1 MTLPNRASR
10 PPPFLVCALLY
21 ATVATAQTPPAPAT
35 DARSDTIS
43 DTVSGTASVPNEA
56 TADGNGTPPA
66 APNSAPNVAPTPAP
80 AAQARPA
87 QVDQPRAYGHALGD
101 LLTQRVLLEIDGQP
115 VDLGKP
121 PVPGRVGVWLERR
134 PTRVE
139 RDADGRRW
147 LLIEHQLIN
156 APQALTAL
164 TLPALDIATSGGLL
178 GVPAWPFS
186 AAPLTPR
193 NAFAQGALD
202 ALQPDRAA
210 PAIDTASIRRQIA
223 LSGGLCI
230 ATLLGW
236 AGWLGWR
243 NWRAS
248 RNRPFALALREMN
261 ALRGRGDDTPDA
273 WQALHRA
280 FDRTAGRSLQPASL
294 SRLFERAP
302 HYAPLRADIERFY
315 AQSAT
320 IFFGEGKPADT
331 LPLHRFARQLR
342 SIEKRHEA

>member
-10 PPPFLVCALLY
+10 PLPLLVCALMF
-21 ATVATAQTPPAPAT
+21 ATLATAQTPPAPVTAAAT
-35 DARSDTIS
+35 DTIS
-43 DTVSGTASVPNEA
+43 DTISGTAPVAVEA
-56 TADGNGTPPA
+56 AADGTPPA
-66 APNSAPNVAPTPAP
+66 AAPDLEPTPA
-80 AAQARPA
+80 AAPQGRQA
-87 QVDQPRAYGHALGD
+87 QVDQPRAYGHTLGD
-101 LLTQRVLLEIDGQP
+101 LLTQRVLLEINGQP

-121 PVPGRVGVWLERR
+121 PAPGRVGVWLERR
-134 PTRVE
+134 PTRIE
-139 RDADGRRW
+139 SDGEGRRW
-147 LLIEHQLIN
+147 LVIEHQLIN

-193 NAFAQGALD
+193 NAFAQGALE

-210 PAIDTASIRRQIA
+210 PAVDTASIRRQIA
-223 LSGGLCI
+223 LWGALCI

-243 NWRAS
+243 SWRAG
-248 RNRPFALALREMN
+248 RNQPFARALRELN
-261 ALRGRGDDTPDA
+261 ALRGRGNDAPDA

-280 FDRTAGRSLQPASL
+280 FDRTAGRSVQPASL
-294 SRLFERAP
+294 SHLFERAP

-331 LPLHRFARQLR
+331 LPLHSFARRLR

>member
-10 PPPFLVCALLY
+10 PLPFLACALFY

-35 DARSDTIS
+35 DPAPDSIS
-43 DTVSGTASVPNEA
+43 ETVAVPAEA
-56 TADGNGTPPA
+56 AADGTPPA
-66 APNSAPNVAPTPAP
+66 AAPDVAPMPAP
-80 AAQARPA
+80 APQGRPA
-87 QVDQPRAYGHALGD
+87 QVEQPRAYGHTLGD
-101 LLTQRVLLEIDGQP
+101 LLTQRVLLEIDGTP
-115 VDLGKP
+115 VDVAKP
-121 PVPGRVGVWLERR
+121 PAPGRVGVWLERR

-147 LLIEHQLIN
+147 LVIEHQLIN

-178 GVPAWPFS
+178 GVPAWPIS

-202 ALQPDRAA
+202 TLQPDRAA
-210 PAIDTASIRRQIA
+210 PAVDTASIRRQIA
-223 LSGGLCI
+223 LWGALCI
-230 ATLLGW
+230 TTLLGW

-243 NWRAS
+243 SWRAG
-248 RNRPFALALREMN
+248 RNLPFARALRELN
-261 ALRGRGDDTPDA
+261 ALHGRGNDAPDA

-320 IFFGEGKPADT
+320 LFFGEGQPDDA
-331 LPLHRFARQLR
+331 LPLHSFARRLR
-342 SIEKRHEA
+342 SIEKRHET